1 MLHLKVLATTLKTFS
16 SRGDYSWD
24 YECTLP
30 KHRQADTHPL
40 ISITF
45 LKSILFFRRARIS
58 SEAIGNM
65 ERIEGSEK
73 TAKL

>member
-16 SRGDYSWD
+16 SRGDIIGIMKVPSQN
-24 YECTLP
+24 
-30 KHRQADTHPL
+30 HRQTHILPL
-40 ISITF
+40 MITF

-58 SEAIGNM
+58 PQATGNM